1 MNHITGIELGPNSCV
16 LVRAAEHASH
26 ATVTAARALTPGE
39 WTDDHDELVDLLRSA
54 RRRNKLPPRAR
65 VVAWGLRDSSAST
78 DLSHLPELG
87 PLVAA
92 GFEIDG
98 MMSPVQAL
106 AELVR
111 ARQRESGDRA
121 VAALSINHHGVAI
134 AIVAD
139 GTVVASRVFEWPL
152 GRPFAAGR
160 SELFERYLIVSQLA
174 PELRHLIDLV
184 RPVHGVTV
192 TSAVAC
198 GNLPNLRSLTMLL
211 IEEMDLEVETL
222 DSAELLDAGGAAR
235 FVDLVPALQ
244 LAAHAAAV
252 APAAQNVGGNDEG
265 SGSGADRGN
274 LSPHMSR
281 RSRNTLTELTTPRA
295 GSRRDRGRVLR
306 PLTSVAALVLCATWS
321 VLAVSG
327 SSPATPVFRDGL
339 GEIAAGIPAVPDL
352 PAEATIGRIG
362 TRDPGLGPP
371 SLATPLNGPAT
382 AEARES
388 ESSMRRHAPAEPPS
402 ALATPI
408 ATTPG
413 PPTANREPRAAIPAP
428 QVDGIM
434 IAGDR
439 RLAIVNGAIVTVG
452 DSVGGHVVVKIER
465 DRVLLQSP
473 SGREVYVAIRTR
485 KPAPRGS

>member
-1 MNHITGIELGPNSCV
+1 MNDITGIELGPNSCV

-26 ATVTAARALTPGE
+26 ATVTAARAVTPGE
-39 WTDDHDELVDLLRSA
+39 WTDDHDELVSLLRSA
-54 RRRNKLPPRAR
+54 RRTNKLPPRAR

-111 ARQRESGDRA
+111 ARPRDSGDRG

-139 GTVVASRVFEWPL
+139 GTVVASRVFVWPL

-160 SELFERYLIVSQLA
+160 SELLERYLIVSQLA

-192 TSAVAC
+192 TSAIAC

-244 LAAHAAAV
+244 LAAHAASV
-252 APAAQNVGGNDEG
+252 APAAPNVGGDDKG

-274 LSPHMSR
+274 LSPQTSSHSR
-281 RSRNTLTELTTPRA
+281 HTLTEHTTPR
-295 GSRRDRGRVLR
+295 SRRDRGTVLI
-306 PLTSVAALVLCATWS
+306 PLTSVAAIVLCATWS

-339 GEIAAGIPAVPDL
+339 GQIAAGIPAVPDL

-362 TRDPGLGPP
+362 AG
-371 SLATPLNGPAT
+371 
-382 AEARES
+382 ARES
-388 ESSMRRHAPAEPPS
+388 ESSMRRPAPTESPS

-413 PPTANREPRAAIPAP
+413 TPTANREPRAAIPAP
-428 QVDGIM
+428 RVDGIM

-439 RLAIVNGAIVTVG
+439 RLAIVDGTIVTVG
-452 DSVGGHVVVKIER
+452 DSVGGHVVVRIDR
-465 DRVLLQSP
+465 DSVLLRSP
-473 SGREVYVAIRTR
+473 SGREVHVAIRMR

>member
-1 MNHITGIELGPNSCV
+1 MTDVTGIELGPNSCV

-26 ATVTAARALTPGE
+26 ATVTAARAFTPGE
-39 WTDDHDELVDLLRSA
+39 WTGDHDELVSLLRSA
-54 RRRNKLPPRAR
+54 RRTNKLPPRAR
-65 VVAWGLRDSSAST
+65 VVAWGLRDASAGT
-78 DLSHLPELG
+78 DLSRLPELG

-106 AELVR
+106 GELVR

-134 AIVAD
+134 AIVAE
-139 GTVVASRVFEWPL
+139 GAVVASRVFEWPL

-160 SELFERYLIVSQLA
+160 SELLERYLIVSQLA

-198 GNLPNLRSLTMLL
+198 GNLPNLRSLAMLL

-244 LAAHAAAV
+244 LAAHAASI
-252 APAAQNVGGNDEG
+252 APAKHNVGGDGEG
-265 SGSGADRGN
+265 RGGGATG
-274 LSPHMSR
+274 H
-281 RSRNTLTELTTPRA
+281 SRNTLPEQTAPH
-295 GSRRDRGRVLR
+295 SRRDRGSVLI

-321 VLAVSG
+321 VLAASG
-327 SSPATPVFRDGL
+327 SSPATPVFRGGL

-352 PAEATIGRIG
+352 PAEATMGRIG
-362 TRDPGLGPP
+362 ARDPGLG
-371 SLATPLNGPAT
+371 T
-382 AEARES
+382 REPERAS
-388 ESSMRRHAPAEPPS
+388 ESRVVGDASPRPPV
-402 ALATPI
+402 P
-408 ATTPG
+408 
-413 PPTANREPRAAIPAP
+413 EPRAPNPESRPTP

-439 RLAIVNGAIVTVG
+439 RLAIVDGSIVTVG
-452 DSVGGHVVVKIER
+452 DSVGRHVVVRIER
-465 DRVLLQSP
+465 DGVLFRSP
-473 SGREVYVAIRTR
+473 SGRDLHVAIRTR
-485 KPAPRGS
+485 KPCTMLKGEC